1 MQHVVSQLLTKRQ
14 ELAGEVLYYQKK
26 IEELNKQVM
35 AIDTSIAIF
44 DPEFTPKGLKVKRFS
59 PKKRYFAHG
68 ESMILIFDLLRKVGE
83 PLATADI
90 VKAIMEKKG
99 LDIANKELYSGIS
112 GTIRARLYDYEKKG
126 ILSFKSD
133 GPGKDGYWSIKSN

>member
-14 ELAGEVLYYQKK
+14 ELAGEALYYQKK
-26 IEELNKQVM
+26 IDELNKQII

-44 DPEFTPKGLKVKRFS
+44 DPEFSPKGLKLKRFS

-68 ESMILIFDLLRKVGE
+68 EAMILIFDLLREARE

-90 VKAIMEKKG
+90 VKAIMMKKG

-126 ILSFKSD
+126 ILIFKSA
-133 GPGKDGYWSIKSN
+133 GQGKDGYWSIKSN